1 MDFKGTKNFQHASQ
15 ETYTYVPF
23 SAEKMFILRQIMN
36 EQITN
41 WEIKS
46 EEKHADGN
54 ACNFFVTSILV
65 TTCKV
70 IYKQLQEQ

>member
-1 MDFKGTKNFQHASQ
+1 
-15 ETYTYVPF
+15 
-23 SAEKMFILRQIMN
+23 MN

-41 WEIKS
+41 WEIKC

-54 ACNFFVTSILV
+54 ACNFFVASILV
-65 TTCKV
+65 TTGTCKV

>member
-1 MDFKGTKNFQHASQ
+1 MNKSQ
-15 ETYTYVPF
+15 
-23 SAEKMFILRQIMN
+23 IL
-36 EQITN
+36 
-41 WEIKS
+41 EIKS

-70 IYKQLQEQ
+70 IYKQLQEHETQTPLHT